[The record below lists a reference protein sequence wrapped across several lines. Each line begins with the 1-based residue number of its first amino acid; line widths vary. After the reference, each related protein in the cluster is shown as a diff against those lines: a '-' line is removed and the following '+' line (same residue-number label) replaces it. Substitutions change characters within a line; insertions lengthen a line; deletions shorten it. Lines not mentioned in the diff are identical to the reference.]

1 MEVRLERDKILKGA
15 GIAALGVG
23 IAAIGFAAYRQVK
36 KNQEK
41 RC

>member
-1 MEVRLERDKILKGA
+1 MDIRIERDKVLKGA

-23 IAAIGFAAYRQVK
+23 IAAIGYAAYRQVK